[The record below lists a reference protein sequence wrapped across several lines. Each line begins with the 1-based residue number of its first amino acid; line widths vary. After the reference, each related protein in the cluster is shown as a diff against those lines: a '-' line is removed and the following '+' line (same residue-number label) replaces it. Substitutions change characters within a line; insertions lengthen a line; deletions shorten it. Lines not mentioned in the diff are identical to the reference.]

1 VAAVGTALDQLW
13 SVEDFEAFAEQAMRP
28 AVRTLV
34 QAGAGGGEN
43 VRANRE
49 AWRAWYIRPRSLVDV
64 SFCDLSTTV
73 LGAKISLPVLMGPSG
88 LHGLVHAGAEAAT
101 ASAAREVDTLMVM
114 SMGASLPIE
123 RVAKEDA
130 RHWMQLYWGED
141 RAFVRDLVQRAAEAG
156 FLALCLTTDMPVRP
170 WLRGEMRVALA
181 ELGSI
186 VPAHMPPRVAH
197 LDPRQPWDHDPRLTW
212 EDLAWLRSVSGLPIV
227 LKGIMTPEDARLAA
241 EHGASAVIVSNHG
254 GRALADAPPTA
265 AVLASI
271 VDAVAGQ
278 IEVLVD
284 GGVRTGAD
292 VLKALALGARAVLV
306 GRPVLWGL
314 ALGGAEGVQRVFE
327 LLRNEL
333 CSVFACAGIRTPG
346 EINRATLCAR

>member
-1 VAAVGTALDQLW
+1 
-13 SVEDFEAFAEQAMRP
+13 
-28 AVRTLV
+28 
-34 QAGAGGGEN
+34 
-43 VRANRE
+43 
-49 AWRAWYIRPRSLVDV
+49 
-64 SFCDLSTTV
+64 
-73 LGAKISLPVLMGPSG
+73 
-88 LHGLVHAGAEAAT
+88 
-101 ASAAREVDTLMVM
+101 
-114 SMGASLPIE
+114 
-123 RVAKEDA
+123 
-130 RHWMQLYWGED
+130 
-141 RAFVRDLVQRAAEAG
+141 
-156 FLALCLTTDMPVRP
+156 
-170 WLRGEMRVALA
+170 
-181 ELGSI
+181 
-186 VPAHMPPRVAH
+186 MPPRVAH

-346 EINRATLCAR
+346 EVNRATLRAR